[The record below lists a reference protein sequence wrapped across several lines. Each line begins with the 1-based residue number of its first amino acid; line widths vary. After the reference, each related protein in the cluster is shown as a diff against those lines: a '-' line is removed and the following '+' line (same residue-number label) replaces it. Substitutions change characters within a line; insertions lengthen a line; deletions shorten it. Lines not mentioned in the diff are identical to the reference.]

1 MKFINVNDLVCEWS
15 THTSR
20 SQQAQYCYSIE
31 CVEHSYKFVY
41 KQNKQYTFFAY
52 NIFQFQQLE
61 TQRRKKNDQQN
72 EIFNISSDL
81 LYIILTLFAVF
92 RTFLV
97 SVSSHISE
105 LILCRHTHSNFHTF
119 RETKTAH
126 YINKRP
132 TNGSIRMERN
142 GATAAATANRNMVH
156 ICCQSLNHT

>member
-1 MKFINVNDLVCEWS
+1 MIWCVNEAHTHQDRNKPNTVTRQNVQNIVINLFINKTNNTL
-15 THTSR
+15 
-20 SQQAQYCYSIE
+20 
-31 CVEHSYKFVY
+31 
-41 KQNKQYTFFAY
+41 FFAY
-52 NIFQFQQLE
+52 NIFQFHQLE